1 MTGKVQ
7 EKERAQLVPVAEVA
21 EAGKA
26 GAQEQAPEQ
35 AHLPVQGRVQQVT
48 AEEAATQKDRLP
60 QIQLDPAKERT
71 QPSLTCVHC
80 SCASACRSC
89 CTRSHT
95 LHI

>member
-1 MTGKVQ
+1 MQVTGKVQ

-35 AHLPVQGRVQQVT
+35 AHLPVQGRVQQVK

-60 QIQLDPAKERT
+60 QIQLDPAKREDT
-71 QPSLTCVHC
+71 AESDL
-80 SCASACRSC
+80 
-89 CTRSHT
+89 CT
-95 LHI
+95 LLMCL